1 MHESTMSVEQLDRL
15 KKDVFAFYE
24 KFKQKTVTLQD
35 AKKHFESLGYT
46 LTRPIE
52 HTLQAYGVV
61 ERPDRNLQIW
71 PFSMADQYWQLR
83 DSLLQPQ
90 G

>member
-1 MHESTMSVEQLDRL
+1 MDRL

-24 KFKQKTVTLQD
+24 KFKQKTVTLPD

-61 ERPDRNLQIW
+61 ERPNRDDRWIW
-71 PFSMADQYWQLR
+71 PFPLADQYWQLR
-83 DSLLQPQ
+83 GGLLVPQPQ

>member
-1 MHESTMSVEQLDRL
+1 MSVEQLGRL
-15 KKDVFAFYE
+15 KKDIFAFRE
-24 KFKQKTVTLQD
+24 KFKQKTVTLLD
-35 AKKHFESLGYT
+35 AKEHFESLGYT

-61 ERPDRNLQIW
+61 ERAIPDDQTIW
-71 PFSMADQYWQLR
+71 PLPIVDQYWQLR
-83 DSLLQPQ
+83 RGLLVPQ